1 MRLLPWDTVLP
12 GPGLPRDRAD
22 GGEKGDIASMG
33 GREALIGSPDGENG
47 IEILSRR
54 YRSALSRYFI
64 SRGCDPNV
72 APDLVQE
79 VFTRLSER
87 ETFAGIASA
96 EGYLFTTAANIATD
110 HFRRRKVRTDFL
122 TETRRHALGA
132 CDPFTPE
139 RVAEGRE
146 ELACIVAALNEM
158 PERMRN
164 IFILARIENM
174 PRGEIATRLG
184 ISKSLVEQQITLA
197 AACLAERR
205 RRFA

>member
-87 ETFAGIASA
+87 EKHSLASPPRKVIFSRLPPISRRTIFAGARS
-96 EGYLFTTAANIATD
+96 
-110 HFRRRKVRTDFL
+110 VRTF
-122 TETRRHALGA
+122 
-132 CDPFTPE
+132 
-139 RVAEGRE
+139 
-146 ELACIVAALNEM
+146 
-158 PERMRN
+158 
-164 IFILARIENM
+164 
-174 PRGEIATRLG
+174 
-184 ISKSLVEQQITLA
+184 
-197 AACLAERR
+197 
-205 RRFA
+205 